1 MLESARKIGLG
12 VAGVLVEVPGA
23 LKQVFYLFGLG
34 ASTQKRRGVVLS
46 TALVPNQ
53 TF

>member
-1 MLESARKIGLG
+1 VLESAYVIGLG
-12 VAGVLVEVPGA
+12 IAGVLVEVPGA

-34 ASTQKRRGVVLS
+34 TSTQKRWRVVLS
-46 TALVPNQ
+46 TALVSNQ